1 LEHGVWDLPTRLFH
15 WALALLVVFSFVTG
29 KIGGPWLDWHMQSGY
44 AILALL
50 LFRFAWG
57 MAGSPSAR
65 FASFVRGPRAGI
77 AYARALLSGTRVPM
91 RGHNPMGGWMV
102 VALLAILLVQA
113 ATGLFSNDESTHQ
126 GPLAVTVSNA
136 VVDRMSV
143 IHGLNQWMVA
153 GATALHV
160 AAIAAYRWWLKIDLV
175 RPMVFGS
182 PTPRA
187 PTGLALAL
195 LCAAAAAVY
204 ALVVVYPR

>member
-113 ATGLFSNDESTHQ
+113 ATGLFSK
-126 GPLAVTVSNA
+126 A

-204 ALVVVYPR
+204 ALVVAYPR